1 MACFLA
7 ILLSADVRGWILK
20 IKSHQ
25 YGDLV
30 VRGCPRPPG
39 SPTSCG
45 KAVVRGRF
53 GFLLGFDLFLVT
65 QSIATCIFSAP
76 LQRCILELWKNQKN
90 QTTKL
95 CHCCSGE
102 KDTKADKNNQKP
114 KIQIKTSETYKEV
127 INKLWISYVGIM
139 LTYL

>member
-65 QSIATCIFSAP
+65 QSIATCIFFRSASALYFRTVEEP
-76 LQRCILELWKNQKN
+76 E
-90 QTTKL
+90 
-95 CHCCSGE
+95 E
-102 KDTKADKNNQKP
+102 PNN
-114 KIQIKTSETYKEV
+114 KTVS
-127 INKLWISYVGIM
+127 LLLG
-139 LTYL
+139 